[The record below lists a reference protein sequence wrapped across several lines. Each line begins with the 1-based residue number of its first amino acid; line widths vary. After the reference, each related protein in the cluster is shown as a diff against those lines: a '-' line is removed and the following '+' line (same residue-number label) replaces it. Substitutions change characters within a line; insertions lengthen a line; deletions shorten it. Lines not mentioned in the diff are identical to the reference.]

1 MKDKMNK
8 NIVDFKTDYCG
19 DGVLCDCPE
28 CVEEVELDD
37 YEYN

>member
-1 MKDKMNK
+1 MNK